1 VGYFLASKQDWGV
14 GMKGLTTPAVIPKKI
29 WKKAIK
35 VMRWRERSRK
45 GRGRR
50 DFMSARAKIE

>member
-1 VGYFLASKQDWGV
+1 
-14 GMKGLTTPAVIPKKI
+14 MKGLTTPAVIPKKI